1 MLKGE
6 LSVARKEALKAAAI
20 TENDELFERLR
31 MVRKEIAAE
40 QGVPP
45 FVVFSDQTLK
55 EMSGKQPVNDDELL
69 SIKGVGEQ
77 KRAKYGQLFLQE
89 IQAYA
94 RMTD

>member
-1 MLKGE
+1 M
-6 LSVARKEALKAAAI
+6 
-20 TENDELFERLR
+20 R

-77 KRAKYGQLFLQE
+77 KEQNTAGFFTRNTSLCKDDRLKKQKNNLFSIKNTFYFLCF
-89 IQAYA
+89 ASK
-94 RMTD
+94 